1 MLKVLIARGGQV
13 FLCGTCMDA
22 RAVREQELLDGCRRS
37 SLDELTELTL
47 AADKVL
53 VF

>member
-1 MLKVLIARGGQV
+1 
-13 FLCGTCMDA
+13 MDA
-22 RAVREQELLDGCRRS
+22 RAMREQELLDGCRRS